1 LAWVREDPDH
11 PRANPQLR
19 RKAGGGGLLIV
30 LARTGVIGPSLAQ
43 SSRTLRTAQA
53 SGDTPASGGVMLWVY
68 VPRGTSLDRIPVT
81 SDADVPESGVWF
93 DLVNPNLQEDKI
105 VERQVGAAVPTREE
119 MQEIEVTSRLYVE
132 NGARYM
138 TATLMCQSDT
148 DTPKTTAVTF
158 ILAGHRLV
166 TVRYDEPRPFM
177 IVGNKL
183 ARICSPAVNGESVL
197 MDLLDAVID
206 RAADILERIGAE
218 VDQVSHDIFEQEAGH
233 ARSHQEILKIIG
245 RKGDLTSKVRES
257 LVSIGRLLL
266 YLANEADSMRWAKET
281 RSQLR
286 GMQRDV
292 QSLSDHAT
300 YLANK
305 ITFVLDAM
313 LGVVFIEQNNIIK
326 IFSIAAVVL
335 MPPTLVASIYGM
347 NFKHMPELDW
357 TLGYPIAIV
366 LMLIAAALPY
376 FVFKWKKW
384 L

>member
-1 LAWVREDPDH
+1 MLSVYIPH
-11 PRANPQLR
+11 
-19 RKAGGGGLLIV
+19 GS
-30 LARTGVIGPSLAQ
+30 SLDKVPV
-43 SSRTLRTAQA
+43 A
-53 SGDTPASGGVMLWVY
+53 SGEQ
-68 VPRGTSLDRIPVT
+68 
-81 SDADVPESGVWF
+81 VPESAIWF
-93 DLVNPNLQEDKI
+93 DLVNPTQQEDKL
-105 VERQVGAAVPTREE
+105 VEGKVGIAVPTREE

-132 NGARYM
+132 NSARYM

-158 ILAGHRLV
+158 ILSGHRLI

-177 IVGNKL
+177 IVGHKL
-183 ARICSPAVNGESVL
+183 ARVCPAGINGESVL
-197 MDLLDAVID
+197 MELLDAVID
-206 RAADILERIGAE
+206 RAADILERIGTE
-218 VDQVSHDIFEQEAGH
+218 VDRVSHEIFEPDRPQAD
-233 ARSHQEILKIIG
+233 RSYKEILRAIG

-257 LVSIGRLLL
+257 LVSIGRVLL

-292 QSLSDHAT
+292 GSLSDHAT
-300 YLANK
+300 YLSSK

-357 TLGYPIAIV
+357 TLGYPVAIV
-366 LMLIAAALPY
+366 LMLLAAALPY
-376 FVFKWKKW
+376 FFFKWKKW

>member
-1 LAWVREDPDH
+1 
-11 PRANPQLR
+11 
-19 RKAGGGGLLIV
+19 
-30 LARTGVIGPSLAQ
+30 
-43 SSRTLRTAQA
+43 
-53 SGDTPASGGVMLWVY
+53 MLWVY

-81 SDADVPESGVWF
+81 SDAEVPESGVWF

-158 ILAGHRLV
+158 ILAGHRLI

-183 ARICSPAVNGESVL
+183 GRVCSPAVNGESVL

-233 ARSHQEILKIIG
+233 AKSHQEILKIIG

-357 TLGYPIAIV
+357 TLGYPIAIG

-376 FVFKWKKW
+376 FIFKWKKW

>member
-1 LAWVREDPDH
+1 
-11 PRANPQLR
+11 
-19 RKAGGGGLLIV
+19 
-30 LARTGVIGPSLAQ
+30 
-43 SSRTLRTAQA
+43 
-53 SGDTPASGGVMLWVY
+53 MLWVY

-81 SDADVPESGVWF
+81 SDAEVPESGVWF

-158 ILAGHRLV
+158 ILAGHRLI

-183 ARICSPAVNGESVL
+183 ARVCSPAVNGESVL

-233 ARSHQEILKIIG
+233 AKSHQEILKIIG

-357 TLGYPIAIV
+357 RLGYPLAIV